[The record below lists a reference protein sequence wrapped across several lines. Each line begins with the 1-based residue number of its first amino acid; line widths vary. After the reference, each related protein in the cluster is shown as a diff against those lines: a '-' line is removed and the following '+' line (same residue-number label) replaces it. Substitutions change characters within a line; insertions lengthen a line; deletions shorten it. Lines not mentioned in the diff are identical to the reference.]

1 MGVVGNLVLPTTMDG
16 QDKPTRTAP
25 YYQARGNHVATQVPP
40 DSGKFYLG
48 LLPHDA
54 PPHCG
59 KNCFSLAKKR
69 PSARV
74 KLVGVG
80 LARATSRASGTAYE
94 KTASE
99 TTAIDAL
106 GGAKTLLYCPSGPV
120 DN

>member
-1 MGVVGNLVLPTTMDG
+1 MT
-16 QDKPTRTAP
+16 
-25 YYQARGNHVATQVPP
+25 YH
-40 DSGKFYLG
+40 
-48 LLPHDA
+48 A

-59 KNCFSLAKKR
+59 KNGFSLAKKR

-106 GGAKTLLYCPSGPV
+106 GGAKTRLYCPGGVV